1 MFKIKFKNT
10 YYGVSFSFF
19 LVLALT
25 LICTPAQTDR
35 ILTALMCC
43 AFHEI
48 GHLLL
53 MSAFGQKP
61 REIVIYGGGIRITP
75 DSSRLLSSGKDIA
88 ILLAGCAVNFLL
100 AAISYCAAG
109 MSFFCEVNIMLGA
122 LNMLPF
128 KYFDGGRVL
137 EAIMKNERAHDL
149 LRAAFIFLAAV
160 VIIQM
165 NLNGMVSVSFIATF
179 CFVAISEILY

>member
-1 MFKIKFKNT
+1 M
-10 YYGVSFSFF
+10 SFSFF
-19 LVLALT
+19 LILALT
-25 LICTPAQTDR
+25 FICTPSQTDK

-48 GHLLL
+48 GHLAL
-53 MSAFGQKP
+53 MSVFGKKVK
-61 REIVIYGGGIRITP
+61 EIVLYGGGIRITP
-75 DSSRLLSSGKDIA
+75 DGGRLLSTGKDLA
-88 ILLAGCAVNFLL
+88 VLLAGCAMNFLL
-100 AAISYCAAG
+100 AAISYCAYG
-109 MSFFCEVNIMLGA
+109 MSFFCEVNIMLGT

-137 EAIMKNERAHDL
+137 EAIMKNGRAYDL
-149 LRAAFIFLAAV
+149 LRAAFIFLTAA